1 MNRLL
6 SRILKRQVP
15 TKKSLHHVC
24 NTTLIPTMDLLT
36 WFPKKHLWISC
47 RLLVSSHRKHVA
59 CTCRDTFL
67 IQWSHS
73 LERSLYSNLWKRL
86 DWIHDSFIS
95 WQLSRNVAGWWWTRS
110 ISCSNKVTCMS
121 LSSSQLP
128 NDNINCFWN
137 EAVLHFTAVSWL
149 LYSEIDLSIK
159 WVSIWMFVDLPP
171 LWTSN
176 IVCSRKYIAPVNW
189 RGIQAVTG
197 SFQGISIFSWWTF
210 ISAES
215 VFWIC
220 SHCGKTLYV
229 WKDMLVV

>member
-95 WQLSRNVAGWWWTRS
+95 WQLSTNAAGWWWTRS
-110 ISCSNKVTCMS
+110 TSCSNKVTCMS

-128 NDNINCFWN
+128 NDNINCLLLERGSPSFYCCI
-137 EAVLHFTAVSWL
+137 VTAIQWDRPRHQVSV
-149 LYSEIDLSIK
+149 YMDVRGFASS
-159 WVSIWMFVDLPP
+159 VD
-171 LWTSN
+171 
-176 IVCSRKYIAPVNW
+176 K
-189 RGIQAVTG
+189 
-197 SFQGISIFSWWTF
+197 
-210 ISAES
+210 
-215 VFWIC
+215 
-220 SHCGKTLYV
+220 
-229 WKDMLVV
+229 